1 MVLGARIYSWIVI
14 SHCFF
19 SLHHQRRW
27 LQDRSS
33 KRLSPRTTKVWE
45 GYNERRAVTVSS
57 VWLRARASQ
66 HQLKT
71 VICWAAM
78 PWHLGLPS
86 WAVLMNWKRRAD
98 GSRNWQSSLFRE
110 KQHAHSKFKPVG
122 YLDLTEMLLVLSPN
136 QRHQPRI
143 RWNLSMGQKV
153 LIIFSYGSMF

>member
-1 MVLGARIYSWIVI
+1 MVLGARICSWIVI

-27 LQDRSS
+27 LQDQSS

-57 VWLRARASQ
+57 VWRRARDSQ
-66 HQLKT
+66 QQLKT

-98 GSRNWQSSLFRE
+98 GSRNWQSSLFGE
-110 KQHAHSKFKPVG
+110 KSSTPVRNSNQQ
-122 YLDLTEMLLVLSPN
+122 DILTL
-136 QRHQPRI
+136 QRCSWCSHPI
-143 RWNLSMGQKV
+143 RGTSQESRGTWVWVKKC
-153 LIIFSYGSMF
+153 